1 MAMANGINTSRAM
14 NAVLDSLTWLPLL
27 LQTTDSAY
35 PIGGFAH
42 SGGLEGMVAL
52 DHVRTAD
59 DLHAF
64 LRQEVTETLTY
75 VELPLLFQA
84 YQATAEEQPVL
95 GLRQPA
101 AAFVLAACC
110 GTPMAEREHAEQRCA
125 ETASADIIPSA
136 YPCAAAGCRSPRWR
150 CHDLL
155 CRLDE
160 TSEAIRFAAEQRQ
173 ASRRLGSQR
182 LALLQKLH
190 FAKLTEARQTFLSD
204 LSQTLPH
211 KHLCIIAGVESA
223 LLGTPVA
230 AAMMALAHQSV
241 MMVAQAAMKIMRI
254 GQNSVQAMVADMAP
268 RYADMISQAQRLE
281 FNDLG
286 TCLPRLD
293 IATAYHETAPARMF
307 LS

>member
-1 MAMANGINTSRAM
+1 MVMANGISISRAM
-14 NAVLDSLTWLPLL
+14 NEAPDSLAWLPLL

-52 DHVRTAD
+52 DHVRNAEE
-59 DLHAF
+59 LHAF
-64 LRQEVTETLTY
+64 LRHEVTETLTY
-75 VELPLLFQA
+75 VELPLLYQA
-84 YQATAEEQPVL
+84 YQATVAGEVTRPPQSMPHPVL
-95 GLRQPA
+95 SDAGLLTSPST
-101 AAFVLAACC
+101 LA
-110 GTPMAEREHAEQRCA
+110 
-125 ETASADIIPSA
+125 
-136 YPCAAAGCRSPRWR
+136 
-150 CHDLL
+150 L
-155 CRLDE
+155 CLLDE

-190 FAKLTEARQTFLSD
+190 FAKLAEARQTFLSD

-211 KHLCIIAGVESA
+211 KHLCIIAGVETA
-223 LLGTPVA
+223 LLGTPVPP
-230 AAMMALAHQSV
+230 AMMALAHQTV

-268 RYADMISQAQRLE
+268 RYQQMIHVAQTLRLE
-281 FNDLG
+281 DLG
-286 TCLPRLD
+286 TCLPCLD

>member
-1 MAMANGINTSRAM
+1 M
-14 NAVLDSLTWLPLL
+14 NQLLDPISWLPLL

-52 DHVRTAD
+52 NQVRNAEE
-59 DLHAF
+59 LHAF
-64 LRQEVTETLTY
+64 LRQEVTDTLTF
-75 VELPLLFQA
+75 VELPLLYHAWKTTTDVAQPILGSRHQA
-84 YQATAEEQPVL
+84 
-95 GLRQPA
+95 
-101 AAFVLAACC
+101 LA
-110 GTPMAEREHAEQRCA
+110 
-125 ETASADIIPSA
+125 I
-136 YPCAAAGCRSPRWR
+136 
-150 CHDLL
+150 
-155 CRLDE
+155 LDE
-160 TSEAIRFAAEQRQ
+160 TSDAIRFAAEQRQ

-190 FAKLTEARQTFLSD
+190 LPNLTEPPQTFLNG

-211 KHLCIIAGVESA
+211 KHLCIIAGIEAAV
-223 LLGTPVA
+223 LGTPVA
-230 AAMMALAHQSV
+230 AAMMALAHQAV
-241 MMVAQAAMKIMRI
+241 MMVAQAAMKLMRI

-268 RYADMISQAQRLE
+268 RYAAMIACAQQLSSHE
-281 FNDLG
+281 LG

>member
-1 MAMANGINTSRAM
+1 MAGITMGMANGISISRAM
-14 NAVLDSLTWLPLL
+14 NAVLDPLTWLPLL

-52 DHVRTAD
+52 DHVQTAE

-64 LRQEVTETLTY
+64 LRQEVADTLTY
-75 VELPLLFQA
+75 VELPLLYHA
-84 YQATAEEQPVL
+84 YQAIVAGEVTRPPQCDPLLITPDA
-95 GLRQPA
+95 GL
-101 AAFVLAACC
+101 L
-110 GTPMAEREHAEQRCA
+110 T
-125 ETASADIIPSA
+125 SPSTWA
-136 YPCAAAGCRSPRWR
+136 
-150 CHDLL
+150 L

-190 FAKLTEARQTFLSD
+190 FVKLTEARQIFLSD

-230 AAMMALAHQSV
+230 AAMMALTHQTV

-268 RYADMISQAQRLE
+268 RFQQMIQVAQTLRLD
-281 FNDLG
+281 DLG